1 MIAMCSSY
9 RCLLAAKGAAWLRPW
24 LPRRIPR
31 ASNHSSKAA
40 ARGGTSSLPAALRT
54 CYTENSWCSVRVLD
68 RSLFFCGNAMPLI
81 PSHCLSFHVQ
91 FGKDSRRKGSGAG
104 FPVTLEKCLGALS
117 ILHKKPGAQP
127 SGTDSFRRSAGSG
140 QGGATVRSHSVTA
153 GYLGLLTFWKRNRKP
168 APRPFL
174 QRSPPTSPHI

>member
-1 MIAMCSSY
+1 MGEDFFLKGLNLFLNCYMC
-9 RCLLAAKGAAWLRPW
+9 
-24 LPRRIPR
+24 
-31 ASNHSSKAA
+31 
-40 ARGGTSSLPAALRT
+40 GGTPGERMCLPAALRT

-168 APRPFL
+168 APLPFL
-174 QRSPPTSPHI
+174 RRPPSSQPSLTTPTSSS